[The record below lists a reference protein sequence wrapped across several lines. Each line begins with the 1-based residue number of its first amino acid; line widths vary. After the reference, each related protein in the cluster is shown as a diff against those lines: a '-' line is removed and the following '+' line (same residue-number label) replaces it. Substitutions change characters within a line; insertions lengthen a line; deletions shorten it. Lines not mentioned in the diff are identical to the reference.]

1 MSHNA
6 PRQAMT
12 RRGVLA
18 GLGALGLSSAFG
30 LTACSTSAPGG
41 AASSGDA
48 SEIDTIKLYGNALG
62 EDSQKAAWQAVI
74 AGWEKKSGKKVKPVI
89 YPYDQAS
96 TQLALAAKSGSFNG
110 VAQGPWQLLVPMG
123 ILADLSDLAEGMD
136 LPRAVLDG
144 LRLDGKLYMLPLT
157 ASGIGLVCDGRIAD
171 ETGLKSGMTV
181 EEFATALEKI
191 KRQDPDL
198 VPYAAVTKNP
208 DLKDAVHWMWGWGS
222 EVVTKDLKCTIGD
235 SESVA
240 AVEWYKELQDAK
252 LTKSGVARTDA
263 RIMFA
268 RGQAVMYDDAPL
280 ANTFVKSNGGSAAL
294 QAAVRPLRRPT
305 VQSLPSYNRFWGAG
319 LSCSAGKGEK
329 TSRDFISYAAGDLG
343 AATALYEQSAL
354 PPADKNVADR
364 IDALRKDTFQT
375 SFADAVAEHA
385 RLGAW
390 DTLSTTT
397 QIDTAIGEGV
407 ASILAGQVGVQ
418 SGLNALRKKVDDALE
433 QG

>member
-1 MSHNA
+1 MSNHA
-6 PRQAMT
+6 PQQAMT

-30 LTACSTSAPGG
+30 LTACSTSTPGN
-41 AASSGDA
+41 AAGSGA
-48 SEIDTIKLYGNALG
+48 SEADTIKLYGNALG
-62 EDSQKAAWQAVI
+62 EDAQKAAWQAVV

-89 YPYDQAS
+89 FPYDQAA

-123 ILADLSDLAEGMD
+123 ILADLSDLAEGMEI
-136 LPRAVLDG
+136 PRAVVDG
-144 LRLDGKLYMLPLT
+144 LRVDGKLYMLPLT

-171 ETGLKSGMTV
+171 EVGLKSGLTV

-198 VPYAAVTKNP
+198 IPYAAVTKNP

-235 SESVA
+235 AESVA
-240 AVEWYKELQDAK
+240 AIEWYKELQDAK
-252 LTKSGVARTDA
+252 LTKAGVARTDA

-280 ANTFVKSNGGSAAL
+280 ANTFVKSNGGPAAL
-294 QAAVRPLRRPT
+294 HAAIRPLQRPT
-305 VQSLPSYNRFWGAG
+305 AKGLPSYNRFWGSG
-319 LSCSAGKGEK
+319 LACSAGKGEK
-329 TSRDFISYAAGDLG
+329 TSRDFISYVATDLG
-343 AATALYEQSAL
+343 AATALYKQSAL
-354 PPADKNVADR
+354 PPADKKVADR
-364 IDALRKDTFQT
+364 IEALQKDTFQT
-375 SFADAVAEHA
+375 GFAGAVAEHA
-385 RLGAW
+385 RLSAW
-390 DTLSTTT
+390 DTLSTTAR
-397 QIDTAIGEGV
+397 IDTAIGEGV

-418 SGLNALRKKVDDALE
+418 SGLNDLRKKVETALE